1 MTHVEGPAAQKRP
14 LNPGSLESRM
24 AEVHELN
31 YDIGPI
37 LKGWSYEAD
46 DLTVRLIRGD
56 DGREKIQVRL
66 DLGVLQMETEGRP
79 DGRRPYG
86 FESMLDYFEHQA
98 IERSATGD
106 SATNFVLSSDDC
118 DELLREGI
126 QYYHRYVSFFHL
138 GRYELVARDTARNLR
153 LFAFV
158 VAHAGDKTDEWRFD
172 QYRPYVIMMN
182 TRARS
187 MLQLEEDDY
196 DAALGIVDEGIQN
209 ILAFLSEYSHQEPED
224 ACPELEFLKHWRE
237 KLEEERP
244 LSPTESLEQKLQ
256 EAVDSEQYERAAAL
270 RDKLD
275 RLRGR

>member
-1 MTHVEGPAAQKRP
+1 M
-14 LNPGSLESRM
+14 
-24 AEVHELN
+24 N
-31 YDIGPI
+31 YDIGPV
-37 LKGWSYEAD
+37 LDGWSYEPD

-66 DLGVLQMETEGRP
+66 DLGVLQMEVDGRP
-79 DGRRPYG
+79 DGQRPEG
-86 FESMLDYFEHQA
+86 FESMLDYFEHLA
-98 IERSATGD
+98 IERSTAGHPAA
-106 SATNFVLSSDDC
+106 SFVLTSDDC

-187 MLQLEEDDY
+187 MLRLEEDDFNG
-196 DAALGIVDEGIQN
+196 ALEIVDEGIQN
-209 ILAFLSEYSHQEPED
+209 ILGFLSEYSQQEQED
-224 ACPELEFLKHWRE
+224 ACPELAFLRQWHE

-244 LSPTESLEQKLQ
+244 LSPLESLEQKLQ
-256 EAVDSEQYERAAAL
+256 EAVDSEQYERAAQL
-270 RDKLD
+270 RDRID
-275 RLRGR
+275 RLRQR